1 VSRPLDLSACEASGE
16 LGCLAPA
23 ARCDGDIPFWTS
35 NALTAPGIEGCS
47 ALFPPIGTVASDID
61 SSSVGLWENGLAGI
75 NGSPF
80 TSTALPTPSEMT
92 SSPQEEEIEVGIS
105 FLKTDA
111 SSRVGLRSIVDR
123 VIVGRRELN
132 DSAAD
137 RC

>member
-61 SSSVGLWENGLAGI
+61 SSSIDLCENGLAGI
-75 NGSPF
+75 NGSPL
-80 TSTALPTPSEMT
+80 TSTNLPTPSEMT
-92 SSPQEEEIEVGIS
+92 CSPQEEEIEVGIP
-105 FLKTDA
+105 F
-111 SSRVGLRSIVDR
+111 
-123 VIVGRRELN
+123 
-132 DSAAD
+132 
-137 RC
+137 